1 MDSGDTRWCSPEDRL
16 SPNFLSR
23 GDQKKEAATDP
34 ERQRENANEGVKK
47 REGLPEVFERLLHE
61 DYLYVLLHRYIPL
74 HGVYCARG
82 EINKHIK
89 PRDSF
94 TLDKNMSRDT
104 YLDFL
109 LLIFPACP
117 ALADPLSISSFSF
130 SPSRRKTHRA
140 RMDASLMTVL
150 IMYSTISPAT
160 LRASLAC
167 RQHLIMPSRGLSRLY
182 LRITTR
188 RVRNRR

>member
-1 MDSGDTRWCSPEDRL
+1 MVYSPEDRL

-160 LRASLAC
+160 CAHRWLAGS
-167 RQHLIMPSRGLSRLY
+167 I
-182 LRITTR
+182 
-188 RVRNRR
+188 